1 MLKKMILSVVVFIGL
16 STTGAMAKSNTH
28 ILTLAKKQESL
39 SQSIVTAYTKH
50 DSSSALAS
58 LRIFI
63 SRHNKLKAQINN
75 PEMSNL
81 LVYLSLC
88 LKDLEEIVKKPYA
101 SKNVQKVADLS
112 DSLSEGNHY
121 IIASL

>member
-1 MLKKMILSVVVFIGL
+1 MLKKIILSAIVVIGF
-16 STTGAMAKSNTH
+16 SATGAMAKNNTH
-28 ILTLAKKQESL
+28 MLTLVKKQEAL
-39 SQSIVTAYTKH
+39 SRSIVNAYAKQ

-58 LRIFI
+58 LKILI
-63 SRHNKLKAQINN
+63 SEQNKLKAQINN

-101 SKNVQKVADLS
+101 SHNVQKVADLS
-112 DSLSEGNHY
+112 ASLSEGNHY
-121 IIASL
+121 IMASL